1 MHVVIMPTD
10 WLVPGVPHPRIHS
23 AERVKETAADI
34 AEFGFS
40 PPIGALGDGTIIIGL
55 VRFLAARSLD
65 LEEVPVIFFDH
76 LGEGLQRAL
85 MTVEVKMAEAALWDG
100 QKLAAMVA
108 KLAAYEEKQPA
119 EGDAR

>member
-76 LGEGLQRAL
+76 LTEGQRRAL
-85 MTVEVKMAEAALWDG
+85 MTVEVLMAESALWDV
-100 QKLAAMVA
+100 QKQAAWEKKDRA
-108 KLAAYEEKQPA
+108 KR
-119 EGDAR
+119 DAR